1 MYFDDNPFYLLKANP
16 KDNRT
21 RIIALAD
28 DAAFDID
35 SIKANE
41 ARSILSNPRKRLEA
55 EVSWLPGNTNELN
68 KELFEIVSNKND
80 LSKLTNRWKLN
91 PLCFA
96 NLVANLISK
105 NNTDFENIYLIR
117 LLIHAYSEFNLDDIK
132 VLINNDRIT
141 SGYPEIET
149 LIEIEED
156 VKKRKSFYLS
166 CINKFTSLLSIDVYS
181 SLLISFI
188 EEDDDDDEAFLLSSI
203 IDSFELQ
210 FKQFVLQEEE
220 NVLKILKDIRTY
232 IKSEYDESS
241 LKRLVLKLNKELREW
256 DKFVQPIQLSTQR
269 RGLEHRQ
276 SRDLAMKVRNLAIE
290 LNNKHG
296 ETKLAR
302 LISLNLEDVFQE
314 VNSISELAG
323 NDAEDLRLINYK
335 DDVMFNIVEYITDI
349 RRKSEANPSKALIFS
364 EEFVGLCSPILL
376 KIKEGSDDELYIEAS
391 DLVAKCLNGLAIIY
405 GNNTKG
411 FKEAIP
417 FLNKALLY
425 ESRPETKAIIYKN
438 LNIYK
443 QNINENNDKS
453 DKDSI
458 WGCLIILGF
467 LTIPIWINLW
477 PLIIVGF
484 AIWFY
489 QKIQSME

>member
-1 MYFDDNPFYLLKANP
+1 MYFEDNPFYLLKANP

-28 DAAFDID
+28 DAAFEID

-55 EVSWLPGNTNELN
+55 EVSWLPGNINELN
-68 KELFEIVSNKND
+68 KELLEIVSNKND
-80 LSKLTNRWKLN
+80 LNKLTNRWKLN

-96 NLVANLISK
+96 NLLANLISVT
-105 NNTDFENIYLIR
+105 NNDFENIHLIR
-117 LLIHAYSEFNLDDIK
+117 LLIYTYSEFNLDDIK
-132 VLINNDRIT
+132 VLINNDRKT

-149 LIEIEED
+149 SKEIEED
-156 VKKRKSFYLS
+156 VKKRKIFYLS
-166 CINKFTSLLSIDVYS
+166 CISKFTSQLSIDTYS

-188 EEDDDDDEAFLLSSI
+188 EEDDDEALLLSSI

-220 NVLKILKDIRTY
+220 NVLKLLKDIRTC
-232 IKSEYDESS
+232 ITSEYEESS
-241 LKRLVLKLNKELREW
+241 LKKLVLKLNKELREW

-269 RGLEHRQ
+269 RGLEHIQ

-290 LNNKHG
+290 LNNKYG

-302 LISLNLEDVFQE
+302 LIALNLEDVFQE
-314 VNSISELAG
+314 VTSIFELAG

-335 DDVMFNIVEYITDI
+335 DDVISKLVEYITAI
-349 RRKSEANPSKALIFS
+349 RSKSEVNPSQALNFS
-364 EEFVGLCSPILL
+364 EEFIGLCSPILL
-376 KIKEGSDDELYIEAS
+376 KIKEGNDDELYIQAS
-391 DLVAKCLNGLAIIY
+391 DLIARCLNGLAIIY
-405 GNNTKG
+405 GNTTKG

-417 FLNKALLY
+417 YLNKALLY
-425 ESRPETKAIIYKN
+425 ESKADTKETINKN

-443 QNINENNDKS
+443 QNIKGDNDKPDKS
-453 DKDSI
+453 DKEAT

-467 LTIPIWINLW
+467 LTIPIWINFW
-477 PLIIVGF
+477 PLIMIVLTVTF
-484 AIWFY
+484 LA
-489 QKIQSME
+489 KDTK